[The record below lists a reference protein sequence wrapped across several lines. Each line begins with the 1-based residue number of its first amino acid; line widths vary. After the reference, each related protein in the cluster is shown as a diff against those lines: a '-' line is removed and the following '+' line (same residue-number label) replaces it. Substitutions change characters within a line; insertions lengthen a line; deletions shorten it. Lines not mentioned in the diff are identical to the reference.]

1 MVYDKIILG
10 GSMKFFKIILN
21 CIKNKVMYVILFIL
35 FSILSM
41 YLLTYIPVII
51 SYGINNIIGNNDSIM
66 FLDRVLRGVN
76 DVKIYL
82 LFICIILLIVQGLI
96 CLFNYLKS
104 RFKDKFIQEFQYNL
118 KYRLFYHIQELTYTS
133 FYNNSVA
140 DLVQKASTDINKI
153 VNFLDRQLIF
163 FVDLF
168 LLIIFVGFRLFKIH
182 YAFLIL
188 IFIISLL
195 IIIRSI
201 WYFRKCAPF
210 LNKLIDISNDMYQTL
225 EDDYKNINF
234 VKLNNLED
242 STIKEFNKISEKNKE
257 CYRLKY
263 LYDDKYYAF
272 VMCMSM
278 LNRPLNFI
286 LGGILL
292 YFGKITI
299 PIMLVIFDYSTRIIN
314 QFSEFHHV
322 LEEFNDFII
331 AYKRISELVN
341 LNIEDDKATYI
352 ELKKYDI
359 VFDNVT
365 IKLNDKVILKNINF
379 EIKENEKVFIVGK
392 TGSGKTILFKTLI
405 GFYDYEGSI
414 KIGGIEL
421 KEMNRKNIREYV
433 CMILQDS
440 YIYSKTVRDNI
451 KILDQYIPDS
461 YMIDLSKEFML
472 HDDIVALKEGYNT
485 LIGRDGIKLS
495 KGQNQRLILT
505 RSFVK
510 PKSIMIF
517 DDSFSAID
525 NKNKKE
531 ILQDLLSKRN
541 NFTKIVVSYDI
552 SLAPSFDKII
562 FIENNIVIVDTHSNL
577 LNNDNYKKI
586 YDIGMDK
593 VGDRYE

>member
-1 MVYDKIILG
+1 
-10 GSMKFFKIILN
+10 MKFFKILLS
-21 CIKNKVMYVILFIL
+21 CIKNKVKYIVLFII
-35 FSILSM
+35 FSVLSM
-41 YLLTYIPVII
+41 YLLTYVPVII
-51 SYGINNIIGNNDSIM
+51 SYGIDHIIGNNDSIY
-66 FLDRVLRGVN
+66 FFDLLLKN
-76 DVKIYL
+76 VKDTRIYL
-82 LFICIILLIVQGLI
+82 IFICVILLIVHGLI

-118 KYRLFYHIQELTYTS
+118 KYRLFYHIQELSYTS

-188 IFIISLL
+188 IFLISLL
-195 IIIRSI
+195 IVIRSI
-201 WYFRKCAPF
+201 WYFKKCAPF
-210 LNKLIDISNDMYQTL
+210 LNKLIDISNNMYQTL

-242 STIKEFNKISEKNKE
+242 FTIKEFNKISEENKE

-299 PIMLVIFDYSTRIIN
+299 PIMLIIFDYSTRIIN

-341 LNIEDDKATYI
+341 LNIEDKKVPYV

-365 IKLNDKVILKNINF
+365 IKLNNKTILSNVNFRIN
-379 EIKENEKVFIVGK
+379 ENEKVFIVGK

-414 KIGGIEL
+414 KIGGTEL
-421 KEMNRKNIREYV
+421 KEMNRKNIREYI

-440 YIYSKTVRDNI
+440 YIYSKTIRDNI

-472 HDDIVALKEGYNT
+472 HDDIMALKEGYST
-485 LIGRDGIKLS
+485 LIGKDGIKLS

-510 PKSIMIF
+510 PKNIMIF

-531 ILQDLLSKRN
+531 ILKDLLSKRN

-552 SLAPSFDKII
+552 ALAPSFDKIL
-562 FIENNIVIVDTHSNL
+562 FIENNRITVDTHNNL
-577 LNNDNYKKI
+577 LNNTNYKKI

-593 VGDRYE
+593 VGDKYE

>member
-1 MVYDKIILG
+1 
-10 GSMKFFKIILN
+10 MKFFKILLS
-21 CIKNKVMYVILFIL
+21 CIKNKVKYIVLFII
-35 FSILSM
+35 FSVLSM
-41 YLLTYIPVII
+41 YLLTYVPVII
-51 SYGINNIIGNNDSIM
+51 SYGIDHIIGNNDSIY
-66 FLDRVLRGVN
+66 FFDLLLKN
-76 DVKIYL
+76 VKDTRIYL
-82 LFICIILLIVQGLI
+82 IFICVILLIVHGLI

-118 KYRLFYHIQELTYTS
+118 KYRLFYHIQELSYTS

-188 IFIISLL
+188 IFLISLL
-195 IIIRSI
+195 IVIRSI
-201 WYFRKCAPF
+201 WYFKKCAPF
-210 LNKLIDISNDMYQTL
+210 LNKLIDISNNMYQTL

-242 STIKEFNKISEKNKE
+242 FTIKEFNKISEENKE

-341 LNIEDDKATYI
+341 LNIEDKNAPYV

-365 IKLNDKVILKNINF
+365 IKLNNKTILSNVNFRIN
-379 EIKENEKVFIVGK
+379 ENEKVFIVGK

-414 KIGGIEL
+414 KIGGTEL
-421 KEMNRKNIREYV
+421 KEMNRKNIREYI

-440 YIYSKTVRDNI
+440 YIYSKTIRDNI

-472 HDDIVALKEGYNT
+472 HDDIMALKEGYST
-485 LIGRDGIKLS
+485 LIGKDGIKLS

-510 PKSIMIF
+510 PKNIMIF

-531 ILQDLLSKRN
+531 ILKDLLSKRN

-552 SLAPSFDKII
+552 ALAPSFDKIL
-562 FIENNIVIVDTHSNL
+562 FIENNRITVDTHNNL
-577 LNNDNYKKI
+577 LNNTNYKKI

-593 VGDRYE
+593 VGDKYE